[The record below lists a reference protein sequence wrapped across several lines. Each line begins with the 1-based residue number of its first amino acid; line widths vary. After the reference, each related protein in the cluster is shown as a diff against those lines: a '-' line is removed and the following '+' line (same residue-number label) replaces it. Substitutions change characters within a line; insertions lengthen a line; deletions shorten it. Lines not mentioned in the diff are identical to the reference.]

1 VLALRMR
8 VVEEIADC
16 KRENNVSTLQ
26 VSRWTALLEDR
37 VSRAESIGLS
47 PEYAR
52 ALYEIIHRES
62 VRRQSEVMAQ
72 EPSAQG
78 RPGED

>member
-1 VLALRMR
+1 MR

-37 VSRAESIGLS
+37 VARAEQLGLS

-52 ALYEIIHRES
+52 AVYEIIHRES
-62 VRRQSEVMAQ
+62 VRRQSEIMSE
-72 EPSAQG
+72 EPSRQV
-78 RPGED
+78 PG